1 MRRHMGVID
10 NDVEVLQMMTSKWR
24 IDNGVEV
31 LQMMT

>member
-10 NDVEVLQMMTSKWR
+10 NGVEVLQMMTSKWR